1 MLAFDLYA
9 LMPLSSI
16 SREQILDTDW
26 KKNRQTDISL
36 GKKVSCEEEGMAS
49 LVTKFIQASL

>member
-1 MLAFDLYA
+1 MLAFDPYA

-26 KKNRQTDISL
+26 KKKQTDRY
-36 GKKVSCEEEGMAS
+36 KPWEEGQ
-49 LVTKFIQASL
+49 L